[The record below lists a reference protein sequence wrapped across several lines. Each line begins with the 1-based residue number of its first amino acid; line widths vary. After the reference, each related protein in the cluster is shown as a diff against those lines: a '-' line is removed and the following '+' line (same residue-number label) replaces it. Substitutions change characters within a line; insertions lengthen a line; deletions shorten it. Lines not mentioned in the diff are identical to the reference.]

1 MQEEYLN
8 ISFRYFVL
16 MPSIKTDKKLI
27 ILNAIKKEF
36 PIDLSIQEIADKTN
50 ISRET
55 VSKYIL
61 VLEAEG
67 KIVKTREIGKAK
79 MYRINK

>member
-1 MQEEYLN
+1 MQ
-8 ISFRYFVL
+8 
-16 MPSIKTDKKLI
+16 SIKADKKLI

-36 PIDLSIQEIADKTN
+36 PIDLSIQEIADKIH